1 MSNLR
6 DRVENKTEIA
16 LKSGDA
22 LYFESQNELFNF
34 EGVDFQLTICP
45 ALLKKPTNPPP
56 GVSEETIDNRV
67 KRQRNQSSDSTSQK
81 DVFAPPYNENLFV
94 QQVGDSHVL
103 LVGHLPT
110 LGLSSS
116 LRHETDF
123 VPQTSPLM
131 PSDLV
136 LARNI
141 ILEYKKTGQSLL
153 SFFNCGEKSGASQPH
168 KHIQFVPLSD
178 PLPIEKLAN
187 GVQMENE
194 SNFFSLEKLPFANFG
209 VKLSTLLNAPTEED
223 VECELANRF
232 MTLLDA
238 QADTYRR
245 LDQAPPSPPFSY
257 NVLMTHDHLFIIP
270 RSKESVSIEAA
281 NGLEGWNKSLNS
293 LDYAGLMLL
302 RRPEEKLGISNPLDI
317 LLQASFPRVS
327 LPEPVYQVDTQVL
340 D

>member
-1 MSNLR
+1 
-6 DRVENKTEIA
+6 
-16 LKSGDA
+16 
-22 LYFESQNELFNF
+22 
-34 EGVDFQLTICP
+34 
-45 ALLKKPTNPPP
+45 
-56 GVSEETIDNRV
+56 
-67 KRQRNQSSDSTSQK
+67 
-81 DVFAPPYNENLFV
+81 
-94 QQVGDSHVL
+94 
-103 LVGHLPT
+103 
-110 LGLSSS
+110 
-116 LRHETDF
+116 
-123 VPQTSPLM
+123 M

-293 LDYAGLMLL
+293 LDYAGLMVSH
-302 RRPEEKLGISNPLDI
+302 G
-317 LLQASFPRVS
+317 VS
-327 LPEPVYQVDTQVL
+327 LKAV
-340 D
+340 

>member
-6 DRVENKTEIA
+6 DRVENKTKIA

-56 GVSEETIDNRV
+56 GVSEETIDSRV

-103 LVGHLPT
+103 LLNKYMVKLNHFLLAT
-110 LGLSSS
+110 K
-116 LRHETDF
+116 DF